1 MGDRVFLKISPMK
14 GAMRFG
20 KKGKLSPRFIE
31 PFEITQKME
40 KLAYRITLTP
50 NLVGT
55 HEVSHVS
62 MLRKYIANL
71 DVIVEYEPLGTQK
84 GLTFVEEPVK
94 IMYMKEQVLCTKT
107 VPIMKGTMA

>member
-1 MGDRVFLKISPMK
+1 
-14 GAMRFG
+14 
-20 KKGKLSPRFIE
+20 
-31 PFEITQKME
+31 
-40 KLAYRITLTP
+40 
-50 NLVGT
+50 
-55 HEVSHVS
+55 

-71 DVIVEYEPLGTQK
+71 DIIVEYEPLGTQK